1 MGFLLLGLD
10 SLIACFAIG
19 ALLDRRAWLPFAALF
34 GVFDAAAFLI
44 GSAFSWEM
52 PETVGT
58 AVELATLAGLGIYL
72 IMVALGAKRVA
83 NTRWVWLLPVALTVD
98 NITYGLIDHS
108 WTTSVF
114 GQAGEMLISSTLM
127 GLAGLALSASAV
139 RLFPSVQ
146 RNRVLATGLSGVALL
161 IAAPILLLAG

>member
-1 MGFLLLGLD
+1 
-10 SLIACFAIG
+10 
-19 ALLDRRAWLPFAALF
+19 
-34 GVFDAAAFLI
+34 
-44 GSAFSWEM
+44 
-52 PETVGT
+52 
-58 AVELATLAGLGIYL
+58 
-72 IMVALGAKRVA
+72 MVALGAKRVA
-83 NTRWVWLLPVALTVD
+83 NTQWVWLLPVALTVD

-146 RNRVLATGLSGVALL
+146 RNRVLATGLSGAALL